1 MILKGFSCYTFVFK
15 GVTGVTDFGHLID
28 FKHVT
33 PVTLYFIR
41 V

>member
-15 GVTGVTDFGHLID
+15 GVTGVTDFCYLID

-33 PVTLYFIR
+33 PVTPYFIM